1 MSGKDLKISL
11 LLDYYGGYL
20 TEKQF
25 EVMDLY
31 YNEDLSLAEIAEH
44 TGITRQGVRDSIKRG
59 EATML
64 ELEEKSGLVGKI
76 REYEKT
82 LKKITEEVAKIGQYN
97 VSNIKSRELNELV
110 NNILRITDKG
120 E

>member
-1 MSGKDLKISL
+1 MHGKDLKIAVM
-11 LLDYYGGYL
+11 LDYYGGYL

-64 ELEEKSGLVGKI
+64 EIETKLGLVEKL
-76 REYEKT
+76 RNFEKT
-82 LKKITEEVAKIGQYN
+82 LIKITDTAKQIGQYN
-97 VSNIKSRELNELV
+97 ISNIHSRELTELV
-110 NNILRITDKG
+110 NRILVLSDVND
-120 E
+120 